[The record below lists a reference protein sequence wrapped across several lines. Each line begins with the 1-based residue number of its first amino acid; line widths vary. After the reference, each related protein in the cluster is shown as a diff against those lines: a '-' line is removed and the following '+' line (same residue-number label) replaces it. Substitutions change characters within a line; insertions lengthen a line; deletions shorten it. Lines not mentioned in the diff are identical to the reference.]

1 MKNKRLSLA
10 AIAVSIAAISGTPL
24 ALADVERA
32 AMVTTHCFACH
43 SIDGTGNMPNL
54 VGYPPDILVMQMR
67 MFKDGSR
74 PGTIMNRIALGYS
87 DEDFVQMGEHFGTI
101 KK

>member
-1 MKNKRLSLA
+1 MMKAVNLFLA
-10 AIAVSIAAISGTPL
+10 AIAVSVTAL
-24 ALADVERA
+24 AGVSQAVADVERA

-74 PGTIMNRIALGYS
+74 PATIMNRIALGYT
-87 DEDFVQMGEHFGTI
+87 DEDFVQMGEYYGTI
-101 KK
+101 K

>member
-1 MKNKRLSLA
+1 MMKAVHLFLA
-10 AIAVSIAAISGTPL
+10 AIAVSVTAL
-24 ALADVERA
+24 AGVAQAVADVERA

-74 PGTIMNRIALGYS
+74 PATIMNRIALGYT
-87 DEDFVQMGEHFGTI
+87 DEDFVQMGEYFGTI
-101 KK
+101 K